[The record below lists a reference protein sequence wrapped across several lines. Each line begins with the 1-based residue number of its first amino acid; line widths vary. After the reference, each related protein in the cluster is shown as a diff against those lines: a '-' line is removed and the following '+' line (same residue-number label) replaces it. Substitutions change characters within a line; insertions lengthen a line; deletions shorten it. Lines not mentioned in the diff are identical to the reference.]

1 MSAGV
6 DDLLAV
12 WNTCGYYRLAGMR
25 VTRAD
30 GAGSR
35 LEIEIGAQHL
45 QVYGTAHG
53 GVTAGL
59 LDAAMGLAALA
70 AVPPEEGCATV
81 EMKLNFTAGARP
93 GLLAA
98 EGRVL
103 HLGRRL
109 VTAAAE
115 ARDAGGA
122 LVAVSQGTFARFP
135 LGASS

>member
-1 MSAGV
+1 VTTGQE
-6 DDLLAV
+6 DLLAV
-12 WNTCGYYRLAGMR
+12 WNACGFYRLVGMR
-25 VTRAD
+25 VVRAD

-35 LEIEIGAQHL
+35 LEVEVGVEHL
-45 QVYGTAHG
+45 QAYGTAHG

-81 EMKLNFTAGARP
+81 TMTVGFTAGARP
-93 GLLAA
+93 GPLAA

-115 ARDAGGA
+115 ARDGESA
-122 LVAVSQGTFARFP
+122 LVAVAQGTFSRFP
-135 LGASS
+135 LAAS

>member
-1 MSAGV
+1 VNGEP
-6 DDLLAV
+6 DELLTV
-12 WNTCGYYRLAGMR
+12 WNTCGYYRLVGMR

-30 GAGSR
+30 GGGSR

-45 QVYGTAHG
+45 QAYGTAHG

-70 AVPPEEGCATV
+70 AVPPEEGCASV
-81 EMKLNFTAGARP
+81 EMKLNFTAGAHP
-93 GLLAA
+93 GSLAA

-109 VTAAAE
+109 VTASAE
-115 ARDAGGA
+115 ARAADGA
-122 LVAVSQGTFARFP
+122 LVAVAQGTFARFP
-135 LGASS
+135 LPVAS